1 MSTSYFVQ
9 TAPHQQVRRNIPA
22 YKQVM
27 FAIVFFSLFLLTDGS
42 SAASQH
48 WEGALPRTCP
58 RVSAVAVLLYGGV
71 GYAPVVFISGL
82 VAALLNY
89 HRHFFAWCGL
99 PGKLHY
105 IWYAGAASNFE
116 KTLAHR
122 SSIAESSR
130 RRALSIGLSRC

>member
-1 MSTSYFVQ
+1 MQ

-48 WEGALPRTCP
+48 WEGAPPTYLPAGL
-58 RVSAVAVLLYGGV
+58 AVAVLLYGGV

-99 PGKLHY
+99 PGVIGIY
-105 IWYAGAASNFE
+105 IWYAGAAII
-116 KTLAHR
+116 L
-122 SSIAESSR
+122 R
-130 RRALSIGLSRC
+130 RHWRIDPRLQRVRDVGRYLLVFLVA